1 MGLIRDKPAE
11 KAREKHAVTPIHGEF
26 GRYSVNSA
34 SAAKKG
40 LDEAYVVDVLA
51 TEDTAQGK
59 VTGTCGCKGWQV
71 RKTCSHLTDAR
82 QGAPILYALGRFGV
96 VVATLERVESVTGQ
110 RLIGR
115 REDVGVVDLAPYPVF
130 AKVVAKLARE
140 REA

>member
-34 SAAKKG
+34 TAAKKG

-51 TEDTAQGK
+51 IEETAQGK

-82 QGAPILYALGRFGV
+82 EYHER
-96 VVATLERVESVTGQ
+96 VATVAQAATLGFDHLPPETGN
-110 RLIGR
+110 GSS
-115 REDVGVVDLAPYPVF
+115 
-130 AKVVAKLARE
+130 
-140 REA
+140 